1 MTDELQI
8 KAPNRRRQNRVA
20 AMQFIYMHSINK
32 SETTPDMLRRFFENQ
47 ENPREFY
54 EFAEELVLGVIE
66 HAAEVDKRIDECSS
80 NWKFERIAKVDLAI
94 LRLAVYELLH
104 REDIPP
110 IVTIDEA
117 IDISKEYSD
126 DDARRFINGMLD
138 KIKESLSRPLRQP
151 KSRDEGDEA

>member
-1 MTDELQI
+1 
-8 KAPNRRRQNRVA
+8 
-20 AMQFIYMHSINK
+20 MHSINK
-32 SETTPDMLRRFFENQ
+32 SETTPDMLRRFFGNQ
-47 ENPREFY
+47 ESPREFY

-66 HAAEVDKRIDECSS
+66 HAAEVDKRIDDCSS

-94 LRLAVYELLH
+94 LRLAVYELLY

-138 KIKESLSRPLRQP
+138 KIKESLNRPLRQA
-151 KSRDEGDEA
+151 KSKDDSDEA